1 MSDDD
6 APDFPYLA
14 IIITLKSN
22 PDSPHFYG
30 SPDCAIIDTRRAI
43 STMKETEVFMIL
55 LSWVPRLYSQ
65 IFFDSCLAFFTN

>member
-22 PDSPHFYG
+22 PDSLHFYG
-30 SPDCAIIDTRRAI
+30 SPDFAVVDTLKAHFYHKRNRGIHDSALMDT
-43 STMKETEVFMIL
+43 SAL
-55 LSWVPRLYSQ
+55 LSNL
-65 IFFDSCLAFFTN
+65 L